1 MCGLCDVLKVL
12 LVGSFKSCPMP
23 CLQEDPLVGL
33 DFGELNITSQDDDIL
48 DEAAGECGTLS
59 SEEEVVCRI
68 SSSPLPL
75 SQPSPPP
82 SHAHIQGHIQEN
94 LEDELVQEALR
105 KVCFVPQVT
114 YKMFTYIGH
123 SSFSPQGLDL
133 RQYSRQIESEL
144 RKVEVRSIE
153 DCILQFTRRFTEWVT
168 ERCTERFTERF
179 TGRFTERFTEWV
191 TGDLLKYSDL
201 ADGNGDFLTMF

>member
-1 MCGLCDVLKVL
+1 
-12 LVGSFKSCPMP
+12 
-23 CLQEDPLVGL
+23 
-33 DFGELNITSQDDDIL
+33 
-48 DEAAGECGTLS
+48 
-59 SEEEVVCRI
+59 
-68 SSSPLPL
+68 
-75 SQPSPPP
+75 
-82 SHAHIQGHIQEN
+82 
-94 LEDELVQEALR
+94 
-105 KVCFVPQVT
+105 
-114 YKMFTYIGH
+114 MFTYVGH

-144 RKVEVRSIE
+144 RKVEVHSIE